1 MGENRSLSNGQEGNV
16 PKLRFPGFEG
26 EWGVFRLSD
35 FVDRVTRKNTDN
47 ETNLPLTISSKDGL
61 VDQISYFNKTVAS
74 KDMSGYYLLKNGE
87 FAYNKSYSVGYDF
100 GSIKRLDR
108 YPMGAIIYSVYM
120 FMLKNTIVIYSKY
133 TLIP

>member
-1 MGENRSLSNGQEGNV
+1 M

-35 FVDRVTRKNTDN
+35 FADRVTRKNTDN

-74 KDMSGYYLLKNGE
+74 KDMSGY
-87 FAYNKSYSVGYDF
+87 
-100 GSIKRLDR
+100 
-108 YPMGAIIYSVYM
+108 
-120 FMLKNTIVIYSKY
+120 
-133 TLIP
+133 